1 MTAGYFEPPLN
12 MRATIAALSCLTLAA
27 CSTAVESQV
36 APYVPPSMPTM
47 EAQGR
52 GIKQAAADAK
62 LTEPIEMSDLR
73 QTDHGPGRY
82 LLCIRGVESKYK
94 RVVTYAV
101 FFDNDDYKGLR
112 LPVIL
117 DDCEKQEYRP
127 FP

>member
-1 MTAGYFEPPLN
+1 MPAGYFGLPLN
-12 MRATIAALSCLTLAA
+12 MRGALVALGCLTLAA
-27 CSTAVESQV
+27 CSTAVELPI

-47 EAQGR
+47 EAAHK
-52 GIKQAAADAK
+52 GIKQAATEAK

-73 QTDHGPGRY
+73 ETDHGPGRF

-101 FFDNDDYKGLR
+101 FFDNNDYKGLR

-117 DDCEKQEYRP
+117 DDCEKQNYRP

>member
-1 MTAGYFEPPLN
+1 M
-12 MRATIAALSCLTLAA
+12 
-27 CSTAVESQV
+27 ESQI

-47 EAQGR
+47 EAAGK
-52 GIKQAAADAK
+52 GIKQAAAEAK
-62 LTEPIEMSDLR
+62 LSEPIEMSDLH

-101 FFDNDDYKGLR
+101 FFDNNDYKGLR

-117 DDCEKQEYRP
+117 DDCEKPNYRP
-127 FP
+127 FS